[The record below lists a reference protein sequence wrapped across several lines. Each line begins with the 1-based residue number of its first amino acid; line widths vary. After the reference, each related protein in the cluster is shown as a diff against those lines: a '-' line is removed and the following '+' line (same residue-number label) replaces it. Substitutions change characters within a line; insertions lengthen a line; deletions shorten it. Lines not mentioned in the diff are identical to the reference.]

1 MSSYILAMVVTDCES
16 IERIYKTYNRTVR
29 MRLLGRQEQLPYLNE
44 TIAAVPGMLRHLETY
59 LDQQL
64 AIPKIDFIAYSCSLP
79 WKTGVSFY
87 SRNVNF

>member
-1 MSSYILAMVVTDCES
+1 MKSFL
-16 IERIYKTYNRTVR
+16 RIYKTYNRTVR

-64 AIPKIDFIAYSCSLP
+64 TIPKLDFIAAPIPLVFVAMEN
-79 WKTGVSFY
+79 WGLILFT
-87 SRNVNF
+87 